1 MLKSMTGYG
10 SAESVFKDGRITI
23 EIKSVNHRYLDI
35 SCRIPKILP
44 GWEGQA
50 RNIISKRF
58 SRGRF
63 DVFVQ
68 LDSNR
73 EKVPEFQLNI
83 PLALQ
88 YFSVLKE
95 LRDEL
100 DLSGEIDVE
109 MLTRVKDIIT
119 VKEIESGLEGE
130 EQAFLEAL
138 NTALDSLERM
148 RCAEGEVLYGDIYA
162 KVNSIERL
170 IHDIRDRSPQ
180 VLIEYKE
187 KLEKRVKEL
196 SSVVEFD
203 VLRLN
208 QEVAFLAERSD
219 ITEELVRIGSHM
231 KQFEVMMKINEPV
244 GRKLDFLLQE
254 INREI
259 NTIAAKA
266 NDAEISQK
274 VVEVKTELEKIRE
287 QAHNIE

>member
-10 SAESVFKDGRITI
+10 SAESVFKDGRIAI
-23 EIKSVNHRYLDI
+23 EVKSVNHRYIDI
-35 SCRIPKILP
+35 SCRIPKSLP

-50 RNIISKRF
+50 RNVISERF

-83 PLALQ
+83 PLAQQ
-88 YFSVLKE
+88 YFSILKE

-100 DLSGEIDVE
+100 DLSGEIDVD

-119 VKEIESGLEGE
+119 VKEVESDLEGE

-148 RCAEGEVLYGDIYA
+148 RVAEGEVLYGALFA
-162 KVNSIERL
+162 KLNNIERFV
-170 IHDIRDRSPQ
+170 HDIRDRSPQ
-180 VLIEYKE
+180 VLIDYKE

-203 VLRLN
+203 IQRLN
-208 QEVAFLAERSD
+208 QEIAFLAERSD
-219 ITEELVRIGSHM
+219 ITEELVRIGSHI
-231 KQFEVMMKINEPV
+231 KQFATMMKMNEPV

-259 NTIAAKA
+259 NTIASKA

-274 VVEVKTELEKIRE
+274 VVEVKTELGKIRE